1 MKILPWII
9 LMLGFA
15 LYNFLGR
22 GGPNEVRK
30 ELIQLIGSVCML
42 ISSFMIFKQ
51 IREKQGSK

>member
-1 MKILPWII
+1 MIV
-9 LMLGFA
+9 GFS

-22 GGPNEVRK
+22 GGPNEVRN

-51 IREKQGSK
+51 IREKK

>member
-9 LMLGFA
+9 LILGFA

-22 GGPNEVRK
+22 GGPNEVRN

-51 IREKQGSK
+51 IREKQGS